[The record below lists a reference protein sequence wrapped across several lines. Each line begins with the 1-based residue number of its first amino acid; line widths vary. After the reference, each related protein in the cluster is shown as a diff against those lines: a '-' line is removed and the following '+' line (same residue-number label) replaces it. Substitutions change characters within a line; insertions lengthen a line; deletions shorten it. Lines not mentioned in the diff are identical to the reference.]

1 MCAFFCRLFAL
12 LFGRSVVLFVSSPQ
26 PYVSYGL
33 LLYKASVPNQHFLL
47 FSPLRSPRFAM
58 VSALISSFPPFSI
71 RNGRWEQ
78 MSADK

>member
-12 LFGRSVVLFVSSPQ
+12 LFGRSVVLFFVSSPQ

-47 FSPLRSPRFAM
+47 FSPSDLLALLWCLHSFLLSPLSLSEMEDGNR
-58 VSALISSFPPFSI
+58 
-71 RNGRWEQ
+71 
-78 MSADK
+78 